1 MEEGTRVVLEGTQIV
16 AAASEILSSANAHD
30 TMKTQVVEEVVALME
45 KIAAVSKENRQ
56 ISAEVEH
63 TVKDLLQ
70 DMHHVRQ
77 TTGDVGA
84 ITRSMLLLVNQFHLT
99 ESRIR

>member
-1 MEEGTRVVLEGTQIV
+1 LLQ
-16 AAASEILSSANAHD
+16 ASEILSSANSHD

-45 KIAAVSKENRQ
+45 KVAEVSKENRQ
-56 ISAEVEH
+56 ISAEVER
-63 TVKDLLQ
+63 TVQELLQ

-84 ITRSMLLLVNQFHLT
+84 ITESLLLLVNQFHLT